1 MSAEANRALVETFYN
16 VMWNTW
22 SEETARAILT
32 ADIDFRGSI
41 GLHVTGHEGFLGY
54 MQTIRDAFPDFH
66 NHIEDIIATGDRA
79 VARLTYSGTHR
90 GELLGRA
97 PTGRRIEY
105 AGVAMFTMDAGCIS
119 KVWVLGDLWG
129 LMQQLDGRSDADTA

>member
-1 MSAEANRALVETFYN
+1 MSADTNRQLVETFYN

-41 GLHVTGHEGFLGY
+41 GPQVSGHDGFLGY
-54 MQTIRDAFPDFH
+54 MQTIREAFPDFQ
-66 NHIEDIIATGDRA
+66 NRIEEIIATDDRA
-79 VARLTYSGTHR
+79 VARLTYSGTHQ
-90 GELLGRA
+90 GELLGRPA
-97 PTGRRIEY
+97 TGRRIEY
-105 AGVAMFTMDAGCIS
+105 AGVAIFTMADRKIS

-129 LMQQLDGRSDADTA
+129 LMQQLEGEKGEAG

>member
-1 MSAEANRALVETFYN
+1 MAADANRQLVETFFN

-22 SEETARAILT
+22 SEETARIILT
-32 ADIDFRGSI
+32 GDIDFRGSI
-41 GLHVTGHEGFLGY
+41 GLQVNGHDGFIGY
-54 MQTIRDAFPDFH
+54 MRTIRDAFPDFH
-66 NHIEDIIATGDRA
+66 NHIEEIIATDDRA

-105 AGVAMFTMDAGCIS
+105 AGVAMFTVDGGRIA

-129 LMQQLDGRSDADTA
+129 LLQQLEG

>member
-1 MSAEANRALVETFYN
+1 MAVDTNRGLVETFFN

-22 SEETARAILT
+22 SEETMRDILT

-41 GLHVTGHEGFLGY
+41 GLQVNGHEEFLGY

-66 NHIEDIIATGDRA
+66 NHIEEIIATDDRA

-90 GELLGRA
+90 GPLFDRPA
-97 PTGRRIEY
+97 TGRRIEY
-105 AGVAMFTMDAGCIS
+105 AGVAMFTMDGGRIS

-129 LMQQLDGRSDADTA
+129 LMKQLDGGDG

>member
-1 MSAEANRALVETFYN
+1 MPAETNRQLVETFFN

-22 SEETARAILT
+22 SEETMRGILS

-41 GLHVTGHEGFLGY
+41 GLQVNGHAEFLGY

-66 NHIEDIIATGDRA
+66 NHIEEIIATDDRA
-79 VARLTYSGTHR
+79 VARLTYSGTHQ
-90 GELLGRA
+90 GPLFDKPA
-97 PTGRRIEY
+97 TGRRIEY
-105 AGVAMFTMDAGCIS
+105 AGVAMFTMAGEHIS

-129 LMQQLDGRSDADTA
+129 LMQQLDGD

>member
-1 MSAEANRALVETFYN
+1 MPEDANRQLVETFFN

-22 SEETARAILT
+22 SQETARAILT

-41 GLHVTGHEGFLGY
+41 GLQVTGHEGFIGY
-54 MQTIRDAFPDFH
+54 MQTIRNAFPDFH
-66 NHIEDIIATGDRA
+66 NHIEEIIASDDRA
-79 VARLTYSGTHR
+79 VARLTYSGTHQ

-105 AGVAMFTMDAGCIS
+105 AGVAMFTIDSGRIS

-129 LMQQLDGRSDADTA
+129 LMQQLEGDGGANNS